1 MTSTISASDIEAKV
15 LEAIEELG
23 GPEISSISSTTTF
36 EEIDV
41 DSLDLVELGQ
51 IMEEQLDVT
60 LETSDIS
67 ELKTIADAVEL
78 VRRHST

>member
-1 MTSTISASDIEAKV
+1 MTSTLSANDIEAKV

-23 GPEISSISSTTTF
+23 GPEASTISSTTTF
-36 EEIDV
+36 EDIDV

-51 IMEEQLDVT
+51 IMEEQLEVT

-78 VRRHST
+78 VRRYAT

>member
-1 MTSTISASDIEAKV
+1 MTSTISASDIESKV

-23 GPEISSISSTTTF
+23 GPPASSIGSTTTF
-36 EEIDV
+36 EAIDV